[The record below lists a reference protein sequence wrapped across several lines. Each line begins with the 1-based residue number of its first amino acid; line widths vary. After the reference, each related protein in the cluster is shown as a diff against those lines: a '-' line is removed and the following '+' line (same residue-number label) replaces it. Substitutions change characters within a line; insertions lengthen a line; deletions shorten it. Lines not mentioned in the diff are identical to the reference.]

1 MSAFCVRRSEFGAN
15 DHVGWN
21 PFHIPKYGI
30 CYKCCNINVICY
42 IIPYSGIWNDMPLHP
57 QDIVVL
63 LKLVANRDGSKR
75 WTYAELGK
83 DLLMSASQV
92 FRSVDRAEA
101 ARLLSAPSIA
111 TAPKLAEELPLTWMF
126 PNSNNL
132 KEFLIHG
139 VKYSFP
145 VERGG
150 PTRGTP
156 TAEAAPPLN
165 QMLVQD
171 FPLPPVWPNPAG
183 LFRGIA
189 FSPLH
194 KTVPQV
200 AMRDPKL
207 YELLALV
214 DAIREGRARE
224 REIAIREL
232 TARIDS
238 R

>member
-1 MSAFCVRRSEFGAN
+1 
-15 DHVGWN
+15 
-21 PFHIPKYGI
+21 
-30 CYKCCNINVICY
+30 
-42 IIPYSGIWNDMPLHP
+42 MPLHP
-57 QDIVVL
+57 QDVIVM
-63 LKLVANRDGSKR
+63 LKILAHRGKR
-75 WTYAELGK
+75 WKYAELGE
-83 DLLMSASQV
+83 DLLMSGSQV

-101 ARLLSAPSIA
+101 ARLLMGVPSFPTGPGA
-111 TAPKLAEELPLTWMF
+111 SEELRQTWML
-126 PNSNNL
+126 PHNSNL

-150 PTRGTP
+150 PTRGIP

-165 QMLVQD
+165 QILAQD
-171 FPLPPVWPNPAG
+171 FPFPPVWPDPAG

-200 AMRDPKL
+200 ATRDPKL

-214 DAIREGRARE
+214 DALREGRARE

-232 TARIDS
+232 TARIDAQ
-238 R
+238 